1 MAKNYGARK
10 NVNWM
15 VISTVPDVCNTPVG
29 SDVKAVPYPVVA
41 YLEQN
46 TKSARN
52 VNLNGDP
59 SVIYDESV
67 VPTTVGDSDGSHKG
81 VKSGTVAGKC
91 YPKAHSSSVKVNR
104 KYVVRHDDDFWMNGQ

>member
-1 MAKNYGARK
+1 M
-10 NVNWM
+10 
-15 VISTVPDVCNTPVG
+15 TPVG
-29 SDVKAVPYPVVA
+29 SEVKAVPYPVVA
-41 YLEQN
+41 YLGQV

-59 SVIYDESV
+59 CVIYDESV
-67 VPTTVGDSDGSHKG
+67 VPMTVGDSGGSHKG

-91 YPKAHSSSVKVNR
+91 YPKAHSRSVKVNR